1 MPKKPSPKPKKVS
14 ITIRLDPAAHR
25 RILADIMKIASVSG
39 LPQLKM
45 AAYIEHAALEFQR
58 LSGRA

>member
-1 MPKKPSPKPKKVS
+1 MPKKPKPKKVS

-25 RILADIMKIASVSG
+25 RIQADIMQIASLSG
-39 LPQLKM
+39 LPQLKV
-45 AAYIEHAALEFQR
+45 AAYIEHAALEYQR